1 MLVSVDGELAY
12 MVERS
17 LSMREVPGSN
27 LPGTAIYQLNTI
39 SARIADLFF
48 LLTTT
53 FQTLFVI
60 NFVTVAQNN
69 LRGTRRSCRKHRTK
83 SCGPNQTRIL
93 RGFA

>member
-69 LRGTRRSCRKHRTK
+69 LTACTSHRREIHHNK
-83 SCGPNQTRIL
+83 QTEVLLALQIVE
-93 RGFA
+93 